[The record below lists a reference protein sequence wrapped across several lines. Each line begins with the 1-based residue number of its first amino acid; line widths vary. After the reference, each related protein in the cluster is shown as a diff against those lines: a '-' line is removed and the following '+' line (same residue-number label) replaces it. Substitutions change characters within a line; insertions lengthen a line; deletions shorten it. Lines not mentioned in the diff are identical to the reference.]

1 MNGGPPVPVSVG
13 DGARLKKPH
22 PCGSTDWQVTRI
34 GADIGL
40 RCLGCGRRI
49 LLARDE
55 FERRV
60 RQITKAE
67 DV

>member
-1 MNGGPPVPVSVG
+1 MSGGPPLSVAVG
-13 DGARLKKPH
+13 DQARLKRPH
-22 PCGSTDWQVTRI
+22 PCGGTDWQITRV

-40 RCLGCGRRI
+40 RCLQCGRKI

-67 DV
+67 DA